1 MLAPFLSWLSLA
13 PSLGHPLPARP
24 QTAQAAWLEEVP
36 GLCLDLDSSC
46 CDRAQNREDKVLS

>member
-1 MLAPFLSWLSLA
+1 MPTPFLSRLSLA

-24 QTAQAAWLEEVP
+24 QTAQTAWLEEVS

-46 CDRAQNREDKVLS
+46 LGWAQNQEEKVLS